1 MLIVT
6 TYTFAEPV
14 EKAATSLIGQGV
26 LGTLV
31 VLVGGACF
39 WLILQWRKVQ
49 NDRIQDRD
57 KMSEKMESLITK
69 MTTAF
74 GDMSKSI
81 DNLTK
86 TTNDTHI
93 SLSQLNITMDS
104 IIREAIRGTRKY
116 SPPGGTPISGPPK

>member
-1 MLIVT
+1 MIN
-6 TYTFAEPV
+6 YSDPEPV
-14 EKAATSLIGQGV
+14 AQAASSLIGQGV

-39 WLILQWRKVQ
+39 WLVLQWKKVQ

-57 KMSEKMESLITK
+57 KMSEKMENLITK

-74 GDMSKSI
+74 GEMGKSI

-86 TTNDTHI
+86 ITNDSHVA
-93 SLSQLNITMDS
+93 LSQLTSTMDS
-104 IIREAIRGTRKY
+104 VIREAVRGYRKY
-116 SPPGGTPISGPPK
+116 SPPGGIPSVPKDG